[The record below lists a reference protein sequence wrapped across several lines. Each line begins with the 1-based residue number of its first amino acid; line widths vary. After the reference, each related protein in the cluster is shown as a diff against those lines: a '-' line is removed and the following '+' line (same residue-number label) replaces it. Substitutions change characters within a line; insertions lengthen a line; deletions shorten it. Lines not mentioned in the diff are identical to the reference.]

1 MIKRNQTI
9 LNRLNALLDWVLII
23 ASYVFSAWL
32 YLIALDHDQGNMAA
46 LSARSV
52 GVAAAA
58 ALGLLLLFTL
68 SGFYSATRT
77 RRLTWKLGVIVV
89 SVTGVALAWSFMLYL
104 LRLENFSRGVLFLF
118 YGCTVAALCAKYSFM
133 AWVFRAMRTAGGQV
147 VHLTISSELSASY
160 NTARLAAE
168 ELDGVYV
175 VDSRQLSTGVGLLA
189 IEGAECRDRGM
200 DAAAI
205 AEHLRGLTDK
215 VETSFVLDTLEFMR
229 KGGRCSNFAALGANL
244 LKLKPA
250 LEMRG
255 GKLNVYKKYRGNI
268 DRVYREYIAERLAG
282 KRIRPGHVF
291 LTDSGGVDAALLREL
306 EALVRALIPVREVH
320 HTYAGCTVS
329 THCGPKTLGVLF
341 LDE

>member
-1 MIKRNQTI
+1 MSKPVVICADSTCDLSPALRERFDIKIIPLTI
-9 LNRLNALLDWVLII
+9 VLGEESFLDGAGFTPADMYRRFRADGTLPKT
-23 ASYVFSAWL
+23 
-32 YLIALDHDQGNMAA
+32 AA
-46 LSARSV
+46 P
-52 GVAAAA
+52 GVQD
-58 ALGLLLLFTL
+58 FMDFF
-68 SGFYSATRT
+68 SGFV
-77 RRLTWKLGVIVV
+77 K
-89 SVTGVALAWSFMLYL
+89 
-104 LRLENFSRGVLFLF
+104 
-118 YGCTVAALCAKYSFM
+118 
-133 AWVFRAMRTAGGQV
+133 GGFEV
-147 VHLTISSELSASY
+147 VHLDISSELS
-160 NTARLAAE
+160 NTFNAARLAAA
-168 ELDGVYV
+168 ELEGVYT
-175 VDSRQLSTGVGLLA
+175 VDSRMLSTGVGLLA
-189 IEGAECRDRGM
+189 IEAAECRDRGM

-205 AEHLRGLTDK
+205 AEHLRGMTDK

-229 KGGRCSNFAALGANL
+229 RGGRCSNFAALGANL

-250 LEMRG
+250 LEMHG

-291 LTDSGGVDAALLREL
+291 LTDSGGVDPALLREL